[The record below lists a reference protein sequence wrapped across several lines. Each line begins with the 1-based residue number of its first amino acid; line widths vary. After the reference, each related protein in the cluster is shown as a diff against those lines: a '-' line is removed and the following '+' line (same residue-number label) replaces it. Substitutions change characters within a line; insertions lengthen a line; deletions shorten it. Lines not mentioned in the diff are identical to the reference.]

1 MAEQERIKI
10 FQEYRRG
17 EKPAVLAAKYG
28 CSTASVY
35 RTIHRLRLER
45 IEQLPLDFIE
55 SPEFKPNLSPEEER
69 PLLDFSEPERTKR
82 AVGKR
87 TPNLDDPFE
96 RAESFLLQ
104 LGCLPLLSPE
114 RETRLFR
121 KLNYLKYKASRLRA
135 EMERRGAT
143 AARMAEIEAVWQ
155 TAVGVKNEIVASNLR
170 LVISIAKKH
179 LGPGLSF
186 SELLSDGNL
195 SLMKAVEK
203 FDYRRGNKFSTYA
216 SWAIWRNYARTI
228 PDERKRQ
235 DRFRASDVDV
245 FEARVDDR
253 RTLHQDL
260 KIHSERM
267 SQIGRFM
274 DELDE
279 REKSIIQRRYGL
291 GRHDAPQTLRQ
302 VGREIGVTKER
313 VRQIET
319 RAIEKLRRF
328 AEAEHLEIPEPF

>member
-1 MAEQERIKI
+1 MAEQERKRI

-17 EKPAVLAAKYG
+17 EKPAALAAKYG
-28 CSTASVY
+28 CSPASVY

-45 IEQLPLDFIE
+45 IERLPLDFIE
-55 SPEFKPNLSPEEER
+55 SPEFKPNLSAEEER
-69 PLLDFSEPERTKR
+69 PLLDLSEPERTKR
-82 AVGKR
+82 TAGKNPAK
-87 TPNLDDPFE
+87 TDDPFD

-104 LGCLPLLSPE
+104 LGCQPLLSPE
-114 RETRLFR
+114 RESRLFR
-121 KLNYLKYKASRLRA
+121 KLNYLKYKAFRLRA
-135 EMERRGAT
+135 EMERQGAT
-143 AARMAEIEAVWQ
+143 AAKMTEIETLWQ
-155 TAVGVKNEIVASNLR
+155 AAVGVKNEIVASNLR

-179 LGPGLSF
+179 LGPKLSF

-267 SQIGRFM
+267 SQIGRFL

-279 REKSIIQRRYGL
+279 REKSIIQRRFGL